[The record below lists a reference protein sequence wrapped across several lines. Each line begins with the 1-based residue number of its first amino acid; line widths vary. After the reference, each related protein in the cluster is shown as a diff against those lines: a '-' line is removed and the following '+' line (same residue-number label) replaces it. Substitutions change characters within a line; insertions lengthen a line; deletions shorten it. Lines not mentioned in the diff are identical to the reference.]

1 MPEKKEKILIIEDE
15 ESMREVIKTRLEQEG
30 YQVETASHGKGGLEK
45 AKTSQPDLILL
56 DLLLPKIGGLQVL
69 EKLKEDASTNQ
80 IPVVIYSQL
89 SDQDKIDKGMKLG
102 AAGYF
107 VKAESDLDGV
117 IQSIKGYLKMGG
129 IAGI

>member
-1 MPEKKEKILIIEDE
+1 
-15 ESMREVIKTRLEQEG
+15 MREVVKTRLEQEG
-30 YQVETASHGKGGLEK
+30 YKVKTAAHGKQGLEK
-45 AKTSQPDLILL
+45 AKIFQPDLILL
-56 DLLLPKIGGLQVL
+56 DLVLPKIEGLQVL
-69 EKLKEDASTNQ
+69 EKLKDNASTNQ

-102 AAGYF
+102 AVGYF

-117 IQSIKGYLKMGG
+117 VQSIKGYLKMGK